1 MRVYLVGGAVRDR
14 LLGRAVGERDWVVV
28 GATPAEL
35 TGEGYTPVGKDFPV
49 FLHPKS
55 KEEYALA
62 RQERKVAPGYHGF
75 TTVFSPDV
83 TLEEDLR
90 RRDLTINAMAE
101 DADGRIVDP
110 YGGQRDLAQRLLRHV
125 SDAFAEDP
133 VRVLRVARFAARY
146 ADAGFQ
152 IAPETAALMAQMT
165 ASGEIAALT
174 PERVWRETARALLEP
189 RPDVYFEILRACGAL
204 EVVMPEL
211 AALHGVPQPPK
222 WHPEVDTF
230 VHVMLALR
238 YAAQRRA
245 PLTVRYAVLLH
256 DLGKALTPQ
265 AHWPS
270 HHGHEELGQA
280 PIEKLSQ
287 RLRAPNDCRELAV
300 LTARQHT
307 LVHRALEL
315 RPATL
320 MKLFAETDALRRP
333 ERFAELLL
341 ACECDARGRAG
352 LESRPY
358 PQADYLRQAHAAAA
372 AANLGP
378 EERAGLVGPQ
388 IGAAL
393 QERRLAAVTELRARL
408 APQLIAQLATAN
420 YADPGA

>member
-1 MRVYLVGGAVRDR
+1 
-14 LLGRAVGERDWVVV
+14 V

-35 TGEGYTPVGKDFPV
+35 TSQGYTAVGKDFPV
-49 FLHPKS
+49 FLHPQS

-75 TTVFSPDV
+75 TTEFSPQV
-83 TLEEDLR
+83 TLEEDLK

-101 DADGRIVDP
+101 DADGRIIDP
-110 YGGQRDLAQRLLRHV
+110 YGGQRDLGQRLLRHV
-125 SDAFAEDP
+125 SAAFAEDP

-152 IAPETAALMAQMT
+152 IAPETAALLAQMT

-189 RPDVYFEILRACGAL
+189 RPDVFFETLRSCGAL
-204 EVVMPEL
+204 AVLMPEL
-211 AALHGVPQPPK
+211 AALHGVPQPPQ

-230 VHVMLALR
+230 VHVMLAVR
-238 YAAQRRA
+238 CAAQCQA

-256 DLGKALTPQ
+256 DLGKALTPPQ
-265 AHWPS
+265 QWPS
-270 HHGHEELGQA
+270 HHGHEELGKA

-287 RLRAPNDCRELAV
+287 RLRAPNDCRELA
-300 LTARQHT
+300 LMTARQHT
-307 LVHRALEL
+307 LVHRSLEL

-358 PQADYLRQAHAAAA
+358 PQADYLRQAHAAAM
-372 AANLGP
+372 AANVGP
-378 EERAGLVGPQ
+378 EERLGLDGPQ

-393 QERRLAAVTELRARL
+393 QERRLAAVTDVRERLSSRLRE
-408 APQLIAQLATAN
+408 QLRRS
-420 YADPGA
+420 P

>member
-35 TGEGYTPVGKDFPV
+35 TSQGYAPVGKDFPV

-75 TTVFSPDV
+75 TTVFSPEV
-83 TLEEDLR
+83 TLEEDLK

-152 IAPETAALMAQMT
+152 IAPETAALLAQMT

-189 RPDVYFEILRACGAL
+189 RPDVYFEILRTCGAL
-204 EVVMPEL
+204 EVLMPEL

-238 YAAQRRA
+238 YAAQRQA
-245 PLTVRYAVLLH
+245 PLTIRYAVLLH
-256 DLGKALTPQ
+256 DLGKALTPPD
-265 AHWPS
+265 HWPS

-300 LTARQHT
+300 LTSRQHT

-341 ACECDARGRAG
+341 ACECDARGRVG

-358 PQADYLRQAHAAAA
+358 PQADYLAQARAAAA

-393 QERRLAAVTELRARL
+393 HERRLAAVTELRARL
-408 APQLIAQLATAN
+408 APQLIAQLAAAN
-420 YADPGA
+420 RADPGA

>member
-1 MRVYLVGGAVRDR
+1 MQVYLVGGAVRDR
-14 LLGRAVGERDWVVV
+14 LLGRAISERDWVVV

-35 TGEGYTPVGKDFPV
+35 TSQGYTPVGKDFPV
-49 FLHPKS
+49 FLHPQS

-83 TLEEDLR
+83 TLEEDLK

-125 SDAFAEDP
+125 SEAFVEDP

-146 ADAGFQ
+146 ADAGFR
-152 IAPETAALMAQMT
+152 IAPETRALMAQMT
-165 ASGEIAALT
+165 TSGEIGALT

-189 RPDVYFEILRACGAL
+189 RPEVFFQTLLECGAL
-204 EVVMPEL
+204 GVLMPEL
-211 AALHGVPQPPK
+211 AALNGVPQPPQ

-230 VHVMLALR
+230 VHVMLALSL
-238 YAAQRRA
+238 AAQRQA
-245 PLTVRYAVLLH
+245 PLAVRYAVLLH
-256 DLGKALTPQ
+256 DLGKALTPRDQ
-265 AHWPS
+265 WPS
-270 HHGHEELGQA
+270 HHRHEELGA
-280 PIEKLSQ
+280 GPIETLSL
-287 RLRAPNDCRELAV
+287 RLRAPNDCRELAL
-300 LTARQHT
+300 LTARHHT

-315 RPATL
+315 RAVTL

-333 ERFAELLL
+333 ERFEQLLI

-358 PQADYLRQAHAAAA
+358 PQADYLRQVLAAAL
-372 AANLGP
+372 AANLAP
-378 EERAGLVGPQ
+378 HERQGLVGPQ

-393 QERRLAAVTELRARL
+393 QERRLAAVTQVRERLGRASR
-408 APQLIAQLATAN
+408 
-420 YADPGA
+420 ADPDA

>member
-35 TGEGYTPVGKDFPV
+35 TSQGYAPVGKDFPV

-75 TTVFSPDV
+75 TTVFSPEV
-83 TLEEDLR
+83 TLEEDLK

-152 IAPETAALMAQMT
+152 IAPETAALLAQMT

-189 RPDVYFEILRACGAL
+189 RPDVYFEILHTSGAL
-204 EVVMPEL
+204 EVLMPEL
-211 AALHGVPQPPK
+211 AALHGVPQPPR

-238 YAAQRRA
+238 YAAQRQA
-245 PLTVRYAVLLH
+245 PLSVRYAVLLH
-256 DLGKALTPQ
+256 DLGKALTPPD
-265 AHWPS
+265 HWPS

-287 RLRAPNDCRELAV
+287 RLRAPNECRELAV
-300 LTARQHT
+300 LTSRQHT
-307 LVHRALEL
+307 LVHRSLEL
-315 RPATL
+315 RPVTL

-341 ACECDARGRAG
+341 ACECDARGRTG

-358 PQADYLRQAHAAAA
+358 PQVDYLAQARAAAA

-378 EERAGLVGPQ
+378 EERAALVGPQ

-393 QERRLAAVTELRARL
+393 RERRLAAVTELRARL
-408 APQLIAQLATAN
+408 APQLLAQLATAKR
-420 YADPGA
+420 ADPGA

>member
-35 TGEGYTPVGKDFPV
+35 TSQGYAPVGKDFPV

-75 TTVFSPDV
+75 TTVFSPEV
-83 TLEEDLR
+83 TLEEDLK

-146 ADAGFQ
+146 AEAGFQ
-152 IAPETAALMAQMT
+152 IAPETVALMAQMT

-189 RPDVYFEILRACGAL
+189 RPDVYFEILRTCGAL
-204 EVVMPEL
+204 QVLMPEL

-230 VHVMLALR
+230 VHVMLAVR
-238 YAAQRRA
+238 YAAQRQA
-245 PLTVRYAVLLH
+245 PLTIRYAVLLH
-256 DLGKALTPQ
+256 DLGKALTPPD
-265 AHWPS
+265 HWPS

-280 PIEKLSQ
+280 PIEKLSH

-300 LTARQHT
+300 LTSRQHT

-333 ERFAELLL
+333 ERFYELLL

-358 PQADYLRQAHAAAA
+358 PQADYLRQARAAAA

-378 EERAGLVGPQ
+378 EERQGLDGPQ

-393 QERRLAAVTELRARL
+393 QERRLAAVTAVRERLGARL
-408 APQLIAQLATAN
+408 LEQQRGSP
-420 YADPGA
+420 

>member
-1 MRVYLVGGAVRDR
+1 MQVYLVGGAVRDQ

-35 TGEGYTPVGKDFPV
+35 TGQGYTPVGKDFPV
-49 FLHPKS
+49 FLHPQT

-83 TLEEDLR
+83 TLEEDLK

-101 DADGRIVDP
+101 AADGRIVDP

-125 SDAFAEDP
+125 SEAFVEDP

-146 ADAGFQ
+146 ADAGFRV
-152 IAPETAALMAQMT
+152 APETAALMAHMS
-165 ASGEIAALT
+165 ASGEVAALT

-189 RPDVYFEILRACGAL
+189 RPEVFFEILGACGAL
-204 EVVMPEL
+204 AVLMPEL
-211 AALHGVPQPPK
+211 AALQGVPQPPK

-238 YAAQRRA
+238 CAAQRGA

-256 DLGKALTPQ
+256 DLGKALTPKE
-265 AHWPS
+265 HWPS
-270 HHGHEELGQA
+270 HRGHEELGLA
-280 PIEKLSQ
+280 PIDMLSR
-287 RLRAPNDCRELAV
+287 RLRAPNECRELA
-300 LTARQHT
+300 LLASRQHT
-307 LVHRALEL
+307 HVHRAREL

-320 MKLFAETDALRRP
+320 MKLLTETDALRRP

-341 ACECDARGRAG
+341 ACECDARGREG
-352 LESRPY
+352 LGSRPY
-358 PQADYLRQAHAAAA
+358 PQAGYLREVHAAAA
-372 AANLGP
+372 AANLSP
-378 EERAGLVGPQ
+378 EERQGLAGPR

-393 QERRLAAVTELRARL
+393 QEKRQAAVTAVRERHARAN
-408 APQLIAQLATAN
+408 P
-420 YADPGA
+420 ADPGA